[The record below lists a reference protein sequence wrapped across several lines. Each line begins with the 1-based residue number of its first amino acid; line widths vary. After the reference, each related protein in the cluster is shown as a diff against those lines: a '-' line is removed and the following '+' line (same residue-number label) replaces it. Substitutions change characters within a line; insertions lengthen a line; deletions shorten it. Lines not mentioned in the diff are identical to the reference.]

1 MLTDQKARYAEGR
14 VRGMSKRDAAVFAGC
29 PPKTAQNAASRYE
42 KDADVIE
49 AIRRLNHG
57 QDLPPAAPAVN
68 KAGSNRRAV
77 RAATDD
83 RPAAMDMPPLPD
95 IEPLPVTDDP
105 KAWLR
110 ALMNNETQPIKERN
124 AAARKLAELEA
135 RAKPETPAK
144 PANKFRAGG
153 NVVPMKAVGT

>member
-1 MLTDQKARYAEGR
+1 MLTDQKAKYADGR

-42 KDADVIE
+42 KDPDVIE
-49 AIRRLNHG
+49 AMRRLNHG
-57 QDLPPAAPAVN
+57 QDLPATAPAPAKTPKRPVTPP
-68 KAGSNRRAV
+68 A
-77 RAATDD
+77 D
-83 RPAAMDMPPLPD
+83 RPAAMDLPPLDP

-105 KAWLR
+105 KVWLR

-135 RAKPETPAK
+135 KAKPETPAK

-153 NVVPMKAVGT
+153 NVVPMKAAAR

>member
-14 VRGMSKRDAAVFAGC
+14 VKGMSKRDAAVYAGC

-77 RAATDD
+77 KAATAD
-83 RPAAMDMPPLPD
+83 RPAAMNLPPLPD

-105 KAWLR
+105 KVWLR

-135 RAKPETPAK
+135 KEKKPEEK
-144 PANKFRAGG
+144 PKVNKFQRPGLK
-153 NVVPMKAVGT
+153 VVNG

>member
-42 KDADVIE
+42 KDPDVIE

-57 QDLPPAAPAVN
+57 QDLPATAPAVN
-68 KAGSNRRAV
+68 KKPGTPKRPHV
-77 RAATDD
+77 TAAD
-83 RPAAMDMPPLPD
+83 RPAAMDLPPLPD

-105 KAWLR
+105 KVWLR

-135 RAKPETPAK
+135 KEKKPEEK
-144 PANKFRAGG
+144 PKVNKFQRPGLK
-153 NVVPMKAVGT
+153 VVSG